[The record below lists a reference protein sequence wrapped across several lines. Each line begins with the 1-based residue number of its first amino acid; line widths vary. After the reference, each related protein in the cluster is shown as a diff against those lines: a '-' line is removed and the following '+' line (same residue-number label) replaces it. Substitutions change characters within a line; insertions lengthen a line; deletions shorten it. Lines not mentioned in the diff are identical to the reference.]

1 MSPRKM
7 PSRDLIRLTITVGV
21 ASVFMFAPIAYAGI
35 TVEALD
41 AAERMERLSI
51 IGVLTCGII
60 TAWTA
65 FFWLLRIIFARDS
78 AERLELSKVIQENT
92 AAKMLCHEERL
103 RKERAGK

>member
-21 ASVFMFAPIAYAGI
+21 ASVLMFAPIAYAGI

-51 IGVLTCGII
+51 IGVLACGII
-60 TAWTA
+60 TANTA
-65 FFWLLRIIFARDS
+65 FFWLLRIVFQRDS
-78 AERLELSKVIQENT
+78 AERRELSKVIEQNT
-92 AAKMLCHEERL
+92 AAMMACHDARQ
-103 RKERAGK
+103 RKG